1 MVLVA
6 MIAPEWAIKKFM
18 ARHRLHEIYVKSAK
32 IGVLLSCS
40 SCRSRDMALYLVN
53 PGVDLTLELYIA
65 PAMEEAICIQW
76 ERVKD
81 RAIRQTFVRKLEKR
95 LEQLMSECMDWD
107 LKEPTPAQASYASLI
122 SRKLGVPI
130 PSEALRYRFHMAL
143 FIDTYS
149 KQYRLEMSKPHAPNN
164 EDVEKAKT
172 LVAEKLKVG
181 TSSDNNVC

>member
-1 MVLVA
+1 
-6 MIAPEWAIKKFM
+6 
-18 ARHRLHEIYVKSAK
+18 
-32 IGVLLSCS
+32 
-40 SCRSRDMALYLVN
+40 MALYLVN

-65 PAMEEAICIQW
+65 PGMEEAICIQW

-95 LEQLMSECMDWD
+95 LEHLVAECMDWD

-122 SRKLGVPI
+122 SRKLGVSI

-149 KQYRLEMSKPHAPNN
+149 EQYRLEVSKAPTPNT
-164 EDVEKAKT
+164 EDIEKAQA
-172 LVAEKLKVG
+172 LVAEKLKAG
-181 TSSDNNVC
+181 TSNDNNAC